1 MQKSST
7 INTSPV
13 KKIVDKILP
22 ISIVAITLILFS
34 TSSAYA
40 TNHNTSIFSDAQ
52 KYADSNTYK
61 NVNYGISIQPPL
73 NWIELTNLPPSLSN
87 HTIVT
92 FSNNDK
98 SQLATFGISHRNIG
112 QNVIDALNSHSDNDI
127 LSTIAQEMS
136 IPSADSKTVVYN
148 GIVDR
153 YNDGIRVSVSSGTQ
167 YTADNSTSLSE
178 NIIYFLNNG
187 NQYTLELTT
196 SPSNI
201 DKDSQLFE
209 DSVNTFLASQTN
221 PVPEFPTTMIILVI
235 AMVSIISISRI
246 KNQNQNHRF

>member
-1 MQKSST
+1 MQKSGT
-7 INTSPV
+7 INISSI

-22 ISIVAITLILFS
+22 ISIVVITLILFS

-52 KYADSNTYK
+52 RYTDSNTYR
-61 NVNYGISIQPPL
+61 NANYGFSIQPPL

-112 QNVIDALNSHSDNDI
+112 QNVIDALNNHSDNDI
-127 LSTIAQEMS
+127 LATIAQEMS

-148 GIVDR
+148 GVVDR
-153 YNDGIRVSVSSGTQ
+153 YNDGIRVAVSSGTQ

-196 SPSNI
+196 SPNNI

-209 DSVNTFLASQTN
+209 GSVNTFLVSQAN
-221 PVPEFPTTMIILVI
+221 PVPEFPFTITILII

-246 KNQNQNHRF
+246 KNQSQNHRF